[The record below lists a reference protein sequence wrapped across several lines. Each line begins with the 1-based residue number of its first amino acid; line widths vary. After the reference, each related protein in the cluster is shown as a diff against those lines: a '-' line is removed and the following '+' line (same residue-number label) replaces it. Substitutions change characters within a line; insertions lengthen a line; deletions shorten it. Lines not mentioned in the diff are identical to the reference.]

1 MTHTKFKTFDPVMTT
16 DKMTIDKTH
25 HFISVTRPLKHIVN
39 AVEKE
44 LQKKNAPIQFESP
57 QHLMKTSL
65 TKSKREMK
73 QT

>member
-1 MTHTKFKTFDPVMTT
+1 MTHTKFKTFDPVMTI

-25 HFISVTRPLKHIVN
+25 HFISVTPALETYCECCGEGIT
-39 AVEKE
+39 E
-44 LQKKNAPIQFESP
+44 KNAPIQFESP